1 MFWSGEDAVGK
12 RLRTVTR
19 DAQTEWRTV
28 VGVVPNVMQD
38 DPLLQQFKPLVY
50 LPFAQE
56 PVVSPASYFLMRT
69 PLPLEHLATAVQT
82 ELQRLDANVGLER
95 FGSLQASFAF
105 DRDVMD
111 AEHSELGKH
120 AKVAPI
126 FAAVALLL
134 AGLGLAAVM
143 AHSVSQRTTEIGV
156 RMAIGAAARDIRRL
170 VLREGLR
177 PVLAGLA
184 VGLTAALAVNRALRS
199 QLVGVSPE
207 DPATLA
213 ATSIVL
219 IVVGLVACHLPSRR
233 AMLVDPVVALRHE

>member
-1 MFWSGEDAVGK
+1 
-12 RLRTVTR
+12 
-19 DAQTEWRTV
+19 V
-28 VGVVPNVMQD
+28 VGIVPNVMQG
-38 DPLLQQFKPLVY
+38 DPLRQQFKPLVY

-56 PVVSPASYFLMRT
+56 PVAAPAFYFLVRSAR
-69 PLPLEHLATAVQT
+69 PLEHVAPGVQAA
-82 ELQRLDANVGLER
+82 LQRLDGDVGLER
-95 FGSLQASFAF
+95 FGSLQASVAF
-105 DRDVMD
+105 DRDFMD

-170 VLREGLR
+170 VLHEGLR
-177 PVLAGLA
+177 PVLTGLA
-184 VGLTAALAVNRALRS
+184 VGLVAALAVNRMLRS
-199 QLVGVSPE
+199 QLVGVSPD

-213 ATSIVL
+213 VTSIVL
-219 IVVGLVACHLPSRR
+219 LTVAVVACLLPSRR
-233 AMLVDPVVALRHE
+233 AMRVDPVVALRHE